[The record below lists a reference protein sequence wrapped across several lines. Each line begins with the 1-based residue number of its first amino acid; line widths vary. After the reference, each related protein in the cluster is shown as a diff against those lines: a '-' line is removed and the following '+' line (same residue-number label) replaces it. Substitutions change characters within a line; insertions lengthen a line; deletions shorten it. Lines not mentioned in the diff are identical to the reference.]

1 MNENEIK
8 LKKETENINSNNN
21 NNNNIDN
28 NEGILI
34 LNKTNDKIETKQNPN
49 NENTQNIQ
57 QININNINDNTNN
70 INTMRRFFPNY
81 GSTITPIIYCCGSKS
96 RIWLKCTEPEN
107 FIIYFTFLM
116 IIIPMITLDFLAYP
130 KIENKKWK
138 KINYILG
145 NSILLISILS
155 LLNVATS
162 NPGYED
168 TDKQITKEEF
178 ENINPEITIKGTKYK
193 LKYCETCKIIRQLR
207 TSHCRYCNKCILR
220 HDHHCPYINNCV
232 GKNNHLKFF
241 FFIFFVFIYCTYCSI
256 FTITFNIKE
265 HKNLGVFRI
274 IYLAIFAFIA
284 VWTFFSLG
292 GFCISIIY
300 YISINSTTR
309 ENIKSVVYENSTDN
323 GCIDNWKEV
332 CCD

>member
-1 MNENEIK
+1 MIEIELQNNNDSQKITINTNKSNKSNNNEPTKIIE
-8 LKKETENINSNNN
+8 NSNNN
-21 NNNNIDN
+21 LGSNTNPIPILENN
-28 NEGILI
+28 
-34 LNKTNDKIETKQNPN
+34 QNPHN
-49 NENTQNIQ
+49 INRNEN
-57 QININNINDNTNN
+57 DHM
-70 INTMRRFFPNY
+70 NTMRRFFPYY
-81 GSTITPIIYCCGSKS
+81 GTTESPVSFCCGSKT
-96 RIWLKCTEPEN
+96 RIWLKYMNVEN
-107 FIIYFTFLM
+107 LVIYITFAI
-116 IIIPMITLDFLAYP
+116 IIIPILTLDFIAFP
-130 KIENKKWK
+130 KIKNKKWK
-138 KINYILG
+138 IINYILG
-145 NSILLISILS
+145 NVISLITILS
-155 LLNVATS
+155 LLNVAS
-162 NPGYED
+162 SCPGYED
-168 TDKQITKEEF
+168 TSKQISKEEF
-178 ENINPEITIKGTKYK
+178 DNLNPEIKIKGNKYK

-207 TSHCRYCNKCILR
+207 TSHCRYCNKCVLR

-241 FFIFFVFIYCTYCSI
+241 FFIFFTFIYCTYCSI

-284 VWTFFSLG
+284 VWMFFTMG